1 MCCQQMTPLDLP
13 VLLLHQCQNK
23 SLHQLSSL
31 RALHLRAR
39 TSFFGRCL
47 WSANHV
53 VWAAVK
59 PACMA
64 APCPCITVSCA
75 CAICLC
81 ISTPHARASPHPCVH
96 APLPGWASNAHG
108 GTEPLQEQGPDPTHL
123 GRWDRALLQ
132 GWYWDG
138 SVGLNP
144 ACLLWDDWLRCR
156 GHNLEQPW
164 VFPKPRYLFDP
175 TPCSQQLRLCFW
187 RLWFSRVAQAG
198 SSSGHGASALP
209 TDKLLR
215 VSLVPCDILGLSR
228 RKQRTEEVC
237 RCWTEEQLLLVAGSS
252 RGLLQHAETPPN
264 PASWNI
270 SVKLL
275 SSYTVTVSYSSY
287 LPR

>member
-1 MCCQQMTPLDLP
+1 MPEHPHILVSMPHCQAGLPMLTGELSPSRSKAQTPLTWGGETGP
-13 VLLLHQCQNK
+13 SYRVGTGMAPWGSTLH
-23 SLHQLSSL
+23 
-31 RALHLRAR
+31 
-39 TSFFGRCL
+39 
-47 WSANHV
+47 
-53 VWAAVK
+53 
-59 PACMA
+59 ACYGM
-64 APCPCITVSCA
+64 I
-75 CAICLC
+75 
-81 ISTPHARASPHPCVH
+81 
-96 APLPGWASNAHG
+96 
-108 GTEPLQEQGPDPTHL
+108 
-123 GRWDRALLQ
+123 
-132 GWYWDG
+132 
-138 SVGLNP
+138 
-144 ACLLWDDWLRCR
+144 WLRCR